1 MDKENHWEFNVI
13 YMMIFSL
20 NLYVMKKDAPYIIN
34 SISELHS
41 FLNLKKPT
49 YPLVSVIN
57 FADIKPDEVVEPQSI
72 VYNFYTIH
80 LKKNCDAKIRYG
92 QQYYDFN
99 SGVMVFFEPKQMLV
113 AETQCSPTS
122 EGWMLVIHPDLILG
136 HLLVKKIREYGF
148 FSYAVNEALHISD
161 QEENIISEVF
171 QNLKEETEKMADHYT
186 KDVVI
191 SHIELLLNYCN
202 RFYNRQFVTRK
213 TASKEILSS
222 LENLINDYFDNKLA
236 EKSGIP
242 SVQYFAD
249 KLHLSSNYLSDILR
263 SLTGQNTKQHIHN
276 RLIDKAKELLS
287 TTELSVAEIAYQ
299 LGFDHPQSFHKLF
312 KSKTQISPSKFR
324 QSLH

>member
-1 MDKENHWEFNVI
+1 
-13 YMMIFSL
+13 
-20 NLYVMKKDAPYIIN
+20 MKKGTPYIIN

-41 FLNLKKPT
+41 FLNLKRPT
-49 YPLVSVIN
+49 HPLVSVIN
-57 FADIKPDEVVEPQSI
+57 FADIKPEEAVDPQSI

-80 LKKNCDAKIRYG
+80 LKKNCDAKIKYG

-113 AETQCSPTS
+113 AENQCSPTS
-122 EGWMLVIHPDLILG
+122 EGWMLVIHPDFILG
-136 HLLVKKIREYGF
+136 HSLVKKIREYGF

-161 QEENIISEVF
+161 KEESIISEVV
-171 QNLKEETEKMADHYT
+171 QNVKEELEKLTDHYT
-186 KDVVI
+186 QDVVI

-213 TASKEILSS
+213 TANKEVLSN

-249 KLHLSSNYLSDILR
+249 KLHVSSNYLSDILR

-287 TTELSVAEIAYQ
+287 TTELSVSEIAYQ
-299 LGFDHPQSFHKLF
+299 LGFEHPQSFHKLF

-324 QSLH
+324 QSLN